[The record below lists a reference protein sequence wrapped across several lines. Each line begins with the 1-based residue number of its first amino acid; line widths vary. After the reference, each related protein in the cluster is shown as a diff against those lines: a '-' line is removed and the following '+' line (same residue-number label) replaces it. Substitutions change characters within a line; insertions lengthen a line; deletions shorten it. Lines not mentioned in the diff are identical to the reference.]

1 MLLAVTLFGDGSAT
15 SAATCHKKE
24 RLARLVML
32 AARLPRRVSALARA
46 SPAARLPRR
55 ALATKVMV
63 CGDES
68 AYDSAVAND
77 SGAVVYFTATWCGP
91 CRMISPIFEELA
103 SSAEASKT
111 FLKVDVDDQPE
122 IAAAAQV
129 TAMPTF
135 HFYKAGKLLDKMV
148 GADVNK
154 LQDLTKAHLL
164 A

>member
-1 MLLAVTLFGDGSAT
+1 M
-15 SAATCHKKE
+15 
-24 RLARLVML
+24 ML
-32 AARLPRRVSALARA
+32 AARRAGALARLH
-46 SPAARLPRR
+46 LPRR

-77 SGAVVYFTATWCGP
+77 SGSVVYFTATWCGP
-91 CRMISPIFEELA
+91 CRKISPVFEELA

-111 FLKVDVDDQPE
+111 FLKVDVDDQPD

-135 HFYKAGKLLDKMV
+135 VFYKGGKKVDTMV

-164 A
+164 

>member
-1 MLLAVTLFGDGSAT
+1 
-15 SAATCHKKE
+15 
-24 RLARLVML
+24 
-32 AARLPRRVSALARA
+32 
-46 SPAARLPRR
+46 
-55 ALATKVMV
+55 MV

-68 AYDSAVAND
+68 AYESAVAND
-77 SGAVVYFTATWCGP
+77 SGSVVYFTATWCGP
-91 CRMISPIFEELA
+91 CRKISPVFEELA

-111 FLKVDVDDQPE
+111 FLKVDVDDQPD

-135 HFYKAGKLLDKMV
+135 VFYKGGKKVDTMV

-164 A
+164 